1 MLCRWS
7 LNPATGR
14 SVCSASLRRVSLRV
28 VMLLLVSLAGGCG
41 YSIRPPFDKSVKTVF
56 VPVLRTQSY
65 RRDLNLNLTEMIQKE
80 IKNRTPYKVV
90 GSPENADTIL
100 EGTINYGDKNI
111 VVESPFNLP
120 RELNAT
126 VAVSVKWVH
135 NPPNDADKARP
146 PTIVAETVN
155 FVPEVG
161 ETSLTAFYRTNQM
174 LAAQI
179 VDMMEQPWYTPSD
192 LK

>member
-1 MLCRWS
+1 MLCKWS
-7 LNPATGR
+7 LIPAPGG
-14 SVCSASLRRVSLRV
+14 SVCSVCLRRVSLRI
-28 VMLLLVSLAGGCG
+28 MTLILISLVGGCG

-56 VPVLRTQSY
+56 VPVLRSQSY

-90 GSPENADTIL
+90 GTPENADTIL

-135 NPPNDADKARP
+135 NPPSDPDKARP
-146 PTIVAETVN
+146 PTVVAETVN

-179 VDMMEQPWYTPSD
+179 VDMMEQPWYIPSD